1 MHIGL
6 KPKNIIIVGGASGI
20 GFATAEKLL
29 ESGAKSIILASRNI
43 DKLNAAKAR
52 LKPNNLQKV
61 YVLNF
66 DITHISEQEKFI
78 ENAQRII
85 GTDNIL
91 DGLVISSGVNFD
103 GSNWKGFNIS
113 ERDWDN
119 VMNTNLKGVFFL
131 IRNFANFLY
140 ANQIKGNICV
150 VSSISAHRDMLSV
163 YQITKKILSG
173 IVHTYG
179 KYLAERGVILNAVEP
194 GPVYSDM
201 MQYLSQFTDGKTL
214 GKPWPDNSIKRTI
227 RAEEIAEI
235 IYFLMTEMGEPLSGS
250 CVLAGGGT
258 KSIFPG

>member
-1 MHIGL
+1 MHIEL

-29 ESGAKSIILASRNI
+29 ESGAKNIILASRNL
-43 DKLNAAKAR
+43 DKLNEAKR
-52 LKPNNLQKV
+52 KLKPNNLQRV
-61 YVLNF
+61 FVLSF
-66 DITHISEQEKFI
+66 DITQVSEQEKFL
-78 ENAQRII
+78 ENAQKII
-85 GTDNIL
+85 GNEDFL
-91 DGLVISSGVNFD
+91 DGLVISSGTNFD

-113 ERDWDN
+113 EKDWDN
-119 VMNTNLKGVFFL
+119 VINTNLKGVFFN
-131 IRNFANFLY
+131 RLY
-140 ANQIKGNICV
+140 SNQIKGNICV

-163 YQITKKILSG
+163 YQIAKNALSG

-179 KYLAERGVILNAVEP
+179 KFLAERGVILNAVEP

-201 MQYLSQFTDGKTL
+201 MKHLSQYTDGKNP

-250 CVLAGGGT
+250 CILAGGGT
-258 KSIFPG
+258 KALFR